1 MIIFQKKYILFI
13 LLAGSMI
20 LGACRKTSKSR
31 SVSKTAQSK
40 ASAGTSVSPAVM
52 KVIASAKSYIG
63 TPYRMGGATRAGID
77 CSGLICTSFKS
88 IDQTLPRTS
97 QEQSRL
103 GRKISLN
110 DLREGDLVFF
120 TDKKGRTK
128 VTHVGM
134 VTKINGR
141 NNVRFIHASTKL
153 GVVESDLYAD
163 YYLSVFLFA
172 VRIIN

>member
-1 MIIFQKKYILFI
+1 MIKFRKKYILFI
-13 LLAGSMI
+13 VLAGSVI
-20 LGACRKTSKSR
+20 LGACSKTSKSR
-31 SVSKTAQSK
+31 SVSKNTQSK
-40 ASAGTSVSPAVM
+40 VSRSASASPAVA

-63 TPYRMGGATRAGID
+63 TPYRMGGTTRAGMD

-88 IDQTLPRTS
+88 IDQSLPRTS

-103 GRKISLN
+103 GRKISLTE
-110 DLREGDLVFF
+110 LREGDLVFF
-120 TDKKGRTK
+120 TDKKGRSK
-128 VTHVGM
+128 ITHVGM
-134 VTKINGR
+134 VTKVSGKG
-141 NNVRFIHASTKL
+141 NVKFIHASTKL

>member
-1 MIIFQKKYILFI
+1 MIKFRKKYILFI
-13 LLAGSMI
+13 LLSGCIA

-31 SVSKTAQSK
+31 GGSKTTQAK
-40 ASAGTSVSPAVM
+40 VSANTSVSPAVT
-52 KVIASAKSYIG
+52 KVLASAKSYIG
-63 TPYRMGGATRAGID
+63 TPYRMGGTTRAGMD

-88 IDQTLPRTS
+88 IDQSLPRTS

-103 GRKISLN
+103 GRKISLS

-120 TDKKGRTK
+120 TDKKGRSK
-128 VTHVGM
+128 VTHVGL
-134 VTKINGR
+134 VTRVNGKS
-141 NNVRFIHASTKL
+141 NVKFIHASTRL